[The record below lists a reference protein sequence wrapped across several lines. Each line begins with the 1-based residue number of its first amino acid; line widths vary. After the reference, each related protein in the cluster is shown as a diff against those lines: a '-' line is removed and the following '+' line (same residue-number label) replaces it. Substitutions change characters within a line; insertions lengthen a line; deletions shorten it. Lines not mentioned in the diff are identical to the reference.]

1 MKSYQ
6 IPVHERIMLMAFQT
20 VLPDKTVYIGLTITP
35 DMTQLSETGQQ
46 ILNTIAAYSEGKN
59 VVLFQ
64 VSQPKNALK
73 RFRAALGQLEDGD
86 AIMVMATRDGLSGP
100 IIKAINIQKEQADV
114 TARYRI
120 PEDWSLIQAVEEDP
134 PSDEKH

>member
-1 MKSYQ
+1 MKSYHL
-6 IPVHERIMLMAFQT
+6 PVHERITLMAFQT

-35 DMTQLSETGQQ
+35 DMTQFSETGQQ

-64 VSQPKNALK
+64 VSQPNNALK
-73 RFRAALGQLEDGD
+73 RFRGALGQMEDGD

-120 PEDWSLIQAVEEDP
+120 PEDRSLIQAVEEDP